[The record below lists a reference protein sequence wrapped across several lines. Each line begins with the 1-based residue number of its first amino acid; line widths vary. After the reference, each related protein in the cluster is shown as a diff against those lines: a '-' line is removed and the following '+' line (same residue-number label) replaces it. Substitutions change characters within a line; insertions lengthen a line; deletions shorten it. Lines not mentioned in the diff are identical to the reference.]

1 MHNLFVVDYKK
12 SKPGTNDEE
21 GTGLGLVLCKDFVQ
35 KLGVK

>member
-12 SKPGTNDEE
+12 SKPGNDEE